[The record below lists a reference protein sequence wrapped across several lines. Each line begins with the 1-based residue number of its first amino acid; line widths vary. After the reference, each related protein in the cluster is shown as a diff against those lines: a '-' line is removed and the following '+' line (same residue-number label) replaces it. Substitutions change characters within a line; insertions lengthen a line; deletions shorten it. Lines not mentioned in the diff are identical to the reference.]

1 LFAGLVEQIARPTF
15 RGCPFINMATE
26 LPDRAHP
33 ATVIACGNKQAVRQR
48 LRELSAAMGA
58 RHPERLGNQL
68 ALLMDGAYGQAMT
81 LGTSDLREELL
92 SAVAQ
97 LIDGKGSQP

>member
-1 LFAGLVEQIARPTF
+1 
-15 RGCPFINMATE
+15 MATE
-26 LPDRAHP
+26 FPDRAHP
-33 ATVIACGNKQAVRQR
+33 ATAIACGNKQAVRQR
-48 LRELSAAMGA
+48 FRELSAAMRA

-97 LIDGKGSQP
+97 LIDGEGSQP